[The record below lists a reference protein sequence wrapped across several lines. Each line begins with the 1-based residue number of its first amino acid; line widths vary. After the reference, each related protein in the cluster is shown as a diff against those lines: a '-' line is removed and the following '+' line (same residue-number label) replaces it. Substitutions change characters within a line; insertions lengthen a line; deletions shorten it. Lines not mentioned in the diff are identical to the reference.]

1 MSPQNDDLTP
11 KDYPEQR
18 KLRGL
23 YRHVK
28 ISVKTLDRII
38 LVGIIAIVVA
48 IFIAIRQGG
57 YTVTFDSNG
66 GTDVPAQE
74 LRYGELVTEPQEPTR
89 EGYSFGGWYSDEA
102 FGSPWD
108 FSTAVGDSMELYA
121 KWVPQS

>member
-48 IFIAIRQGG
+48 IFIAVRQGG

-74 LRYGELVTEPQEPTR
+74 LRYGDLVTEPQEPTR
-89 EGYSFGGWYSDEA
+89 EGYSFGGWYTDEA
-102 FGSPWD
+102 LGNPWD
-108 FSTAVGDSMELYA
+108 FNTAVGDSVELYA
-121 KWVPQS
+121 KWVPES